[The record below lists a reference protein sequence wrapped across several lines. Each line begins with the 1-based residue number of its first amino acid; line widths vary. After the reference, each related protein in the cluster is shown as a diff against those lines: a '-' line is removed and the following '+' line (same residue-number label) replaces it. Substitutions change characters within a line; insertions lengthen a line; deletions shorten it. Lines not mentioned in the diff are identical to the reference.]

1 MQGRGLAIKNPIIF
15 EIIPPPTTW
24 DSQKVMT
31 WVRQVCEIMQK
42 EKIYT
47 LNLPEVLD
55 ETRSGKRNF
64 PFSKK
69 IDNVR
74 FADIIKKEQPI
85 FSPIPYKI
93 IGKITPSEFVK
104 WVDYVHRKGI
114 RKLLLVGGESH
125 EIQYPGY
132 SVGKGANYIKN
143 YFEDIEIGG
152 ITIFTRPRE
161 AQRIFN
167 KMKTGIT
174 FFCSQ
179 IIFETANLKQVISEL
194 QILCANEHLPM
205 PKIFVSL
212 SPASEMR
219 DIDFIKWLGV
229 EFPSAIYTYLTEPNS
244 DVTNRCFSIL
254 ERIIEELFDFM
265 AHSNID
271 LGFNVEHVRYTN
283 LQLAVQLIQ
292 QIKIKKEQLHL

>member
-1 MQGRGLAIKNPIIF
+1 MAIKNPIIF

-24 DSQKVMT
+24 DAQKVMS
-31 WVRQVCEIMQK
+31 WVHQVCEIMQR
-42 EKIYT
+42 EEIYT

-55 ETRSGKRNF
+55 ETRDGARSF
-64 PFSKK
+64 PFAKK

-93 IGKITPSEFVK
+93 ISKLTPTQFSNWMEA
-104 WVDYVHRKGI
+104 VHRKGI

-125 EIQYPGY
+125 QIKYPGS
-132 SVGKGANYIKN
+132 SVEEGAAYIRQ
-143 YFEDIEIGG
+143 YFEDVEVGG
-152 ITIFTRPRE
+152 ITIFTRPHE
-161 AQRIFN
+161 AERIVK
-167 KMKTGIT
+167 KMKSGIT

-194 QILCANEHLPM
+194 HLICVKEGLPL
-205 PKIFVSL
+205 PKIYISL
-212 SPASEMR
+212 SPASELK
-219 DIDFIKWLGV
+219 DVDFIKWLGV
-229 EFPSAIYTYLTEPNS
+229 EYPSAIYTYLTEPEA

-254 ERIIEELFDFM
+254 ERIIEEIFDFM
-265 AHSNID
+265 AHTNID

-283 LQLAVQLIQ
+283 LQLAARLIER
-292 QIKIKKEQLHL
+292 IKNKKKQAHHEK